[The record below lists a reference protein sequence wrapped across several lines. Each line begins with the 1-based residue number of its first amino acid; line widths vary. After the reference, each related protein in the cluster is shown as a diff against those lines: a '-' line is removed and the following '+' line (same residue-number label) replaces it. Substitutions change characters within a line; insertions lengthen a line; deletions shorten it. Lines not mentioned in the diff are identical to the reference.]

1 MKWPKLPT
9 MVTVPATTA
18 RYPGHDFADGD
29 RSVRW
34 MYWLSQSR
42 RATYGVAHTKH
53 FGYVGNVLITNDLRA
68 VKLPSGGCQPRAI
81 ECGPYPT
88 TRRIE

>member
-53 FGYVGNVLITNDLRA
+53 FGYVGNLLITTTYGRSNFPLAA
-68 VKLPSGGCQPRAI
+68 VSPGR
-81 ECGPYPT
+81 
-88 TRRIE
+88 